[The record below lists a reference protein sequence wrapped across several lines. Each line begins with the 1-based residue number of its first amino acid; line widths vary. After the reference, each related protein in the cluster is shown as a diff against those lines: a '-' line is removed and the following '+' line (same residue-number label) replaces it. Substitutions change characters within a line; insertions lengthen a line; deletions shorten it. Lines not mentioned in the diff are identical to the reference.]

1 MARPRTQHQTP
12 IKTMNAM
19 NTQMKSTW
27 RKMVG
32 TALLWA
38 ALAALVYVPSSGGG
52 TKCAIIASLGFA
64 SFACGLALFADG
76 LKRDIVEQLRRD
88 RSDPAARVR

>member
-1 MARPRTQHQTP
+1 
-12 IKTMNAM
+12 MNAM

-32 TALLWA
+32 TALLWV
-38 ALAALVYVPSSGGG
+38 ALAALIYVPTSSGGVRG
-52 TKCAIIASLGFA
+52 AIVACFGFFSFA
-64 SFACGLALFADG
+64 SGLALFADG

-88 RSDPAARVR
+88 RRDHAA

>member
-1 MARPRTQHQTP
+1 
-12 IKTMNAM
+12 MNAM
-19 NTQMKSTW
+19 NRQMKSTW

-52 TKCAIIASLGFA
+52 AKGAIVACLGFF
-64 SFACGLALFADG
+64 SFASGLALFADG
-76 LKRDIVEQLRRD
+76 LKRDIVDQLRRD
-88 RSDPAARVR
+88 RSDHAA